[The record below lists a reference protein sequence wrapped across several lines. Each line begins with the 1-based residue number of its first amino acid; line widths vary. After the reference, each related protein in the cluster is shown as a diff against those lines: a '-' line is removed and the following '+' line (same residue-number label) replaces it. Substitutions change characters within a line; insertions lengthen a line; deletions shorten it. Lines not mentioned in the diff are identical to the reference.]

1 MAKSQRKQKK
11 PVEKPAQLFQPKD
24 FLDLIAPAA
33 VKFNTDSY
41 AVSYTHLDVYKRQPP
56 ASRFPARS
64 SESRPPPAVRWA
76 WMG

>member
-33 VKFNTDSY
+33 VKFNTDSSGATPPPPRSWPY
-41 AVSYTHLDVYKRQPP
+41 SPTSVTGP
-56 ASRFPARS
+56 ASPSISMPGR
-64 SESRPPPAVRWA
+64 
-76 WMG
+76 

>member
-41 AVSYTHLDVYKRQPP
+41 VLGGLHRCVLALPLPGSWPCSPTSATGS
-56 ASRFPARS
+56 ASPS
-64 SESRPPPAVRWA
+64 TSMPVR
-76 WMG
+76 